1 MARPQAEDVQR
12 EPRLTPVYHPHT
24 CAGVTKP
31 KGGLPM
37 ETQYPTRR
45 PVACLSRRALLQAG
59 LAAGATLSAWPL
71 HRPPALWGAEAG
83 PPKRGGILHAR
94 GWDPVH
100 FDPHL
105 TRAFMTHT
113 ALSFVYNKLLR
124 HKVGPDVRPGT
135 FIVEADLAERWES
148 PDDTTYIFYLRQGVK
163 WHNKPPVNGR
173 ELVAEDVKFSFD
185 RFLTVDG
192 NPERQLL
199 EAVDR
204 VEVVDRYTVK
214 FLLKEPFVWLLDILA
229 NAMCTWIVAPE
240 VGKHYG
246 DFKKVETAVGTGPF
260 LLESYEPNVKTVFRR
275 NPDYFR
281 PGLPYIDGVEWLVV
295 PDESTGLAM
304 YRTGQLDTGPGGNW
318 TVRQEDLEALK
329 KSHPH
334 LRYQDMLAINAT
346 TIWMRTDQPPFND
359 VRVRRAISQ
368 AIDRQAIIEA
378 VYIRGEPSP
387 AIGRGLAEWSLP
399 IDQLGAG
406 AKYYQ
411 YDPKEAKR
419 WLAEAG
425 YPKGL
430 KTSLTVS
437 SGYGRD
443 LIDAVQLV
451 QRYLKNVGIE
461 VELKIQE
468 YGAYQATTGQGK
480 FDGLAMGPFAVAWE
494 GDSALYGPYMPDQP
508 RNRGHVND
516 PKLTAMA
523 QEQRR
528 TKDPEAR
535 KKILVD
541 FQRYA
546 AEQQYYVYLFSVMIT
561 SSWQPYMKNFAH
573 NLTFDYGSRV
583 AEMWL
588 DR

>member
-1 MARPQAEDVQR
+1 MATRPTQHHA
-12 EPRLTPVYHPHT
+12 T
-24 CAGVTKP
+24 
-31 KGGLPM
+31 
-37 ETQYPTRR
+37 ETI
-45 PVACLSRRALLQAG
+45 SRRRLLQTG
-59 LAAGATLSAWPL
+59 LAAGATLAAWPL
-71 HRPPALWGAEAG
+71 SHPTAVWSAEEG
-83 PPKRGGILHAR
+83 TPKRGGILRAR
-94 GWDPVH
+94 GWDPPH

-124 HKVGPDVRPGT
+124 HKVGPDVPPGT
-135 FIVEADLAERWES
+135 FIVEPDLAERWEA
-148 PDDTTYIFYLRQGVK
+148 PDDTTYIFHLRQGVK

-185 RFLTVDG
+185 RFLTVPG

-199 EAVDR
+199 ESVDR

-214 FLLKEPFVWLLDILA
+214 FVLKEPFVWLLDILA
-229 NAMCTWIVAPE
+229 NAMCMWIVAPE
-240 VGKHYG
+240 VAQKYG
-246 DFKKVETAVGTGPF
+246 DFRKVETTIGTGPF
-260 LLESYEPNVKTVFRR
+260 LLESYEPNVKTIFKR

-281 PGLPYIDGVEWLVV
+281 QGLPYIDGVEWLVV
-295 PDESTGLAM
+295 QDESTGLAM

-318 TVRQEDLEALK
+318 AVRQEDLEALK
-329 KSHPH
+329 KSHPN
-334 LRYQDMLAINAT
+334 LRYQDMLAINST

-368 AIDRQAIIEA
+368 AIERQALIEA
-378 VYIRGEPSP
+378 VYLRGEPSP
-387 AIGRGLAEWSLP
+387 AIGRGLAQWSLP

-406 AKYYQ
+406 AQYYQ
-411 YDPKEAKR
+411 YNPKEAR
-419 WLAEAG
+419 RLLAEAG
-425 YPKGL
+425 YAKGL
-430 KTSLTVS
+430 KTPLTVS

-443 LIDAVQLV
+443 LIEATQLV
-451 QRYLKNVGIE
+451 QRYLKDVGIE

-480 FDGLAMGPFAVAWE
+480 FEGLAMGPFAVAWE

-516 PKLTAMA
+516 PKLTAMVQA
-523 QEQRR
+523 QRR

-535 KKILVD
+535 KQILVD

-561 SSWQPYMKNFAH
+561 SSSQPYMKNFSH

-583 AEMWL
+583 AEAWL